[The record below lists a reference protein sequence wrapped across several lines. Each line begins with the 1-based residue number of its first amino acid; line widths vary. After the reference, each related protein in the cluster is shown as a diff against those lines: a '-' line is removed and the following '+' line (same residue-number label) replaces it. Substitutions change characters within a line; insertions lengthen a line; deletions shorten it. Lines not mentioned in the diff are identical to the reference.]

1 MMRLANC
8 FKLVRLERLVIFV
21 RNFQK
26 TKYRSTVLFLLMT
39 IFAIAAHWFI
49 CIFHFIAILERPN
62 LQVKYSWLDHLTDKY
77 KILYPFLNA
86 PTLRSVTTIIIKLYQ
101 DAEELKEMKQCING
115 FIKYHRIS
123 KQLAK

>member
-77 KILYPFLNA
+77 KILYHDKIR
-86 PTLRSVTTIIIKLYQ
+86 TLIRQRRPKLQ
-101 DAEELKEMKQCING
+101 SD
-115 FIKYHRIS
+115 R
-123 KQLAK
+123 